1 MVRRT
6 SGYVSGLCGSR
17 QGQVAALRGMC
28 HPAPGPLSLC
38 RPALG
43 RHAEGGLAATPGAAS
58 CARAATGRWWLGLT
72 GETFDGFSEFCADP
86 FPCHGAGMDSARQ
99 SQRTA
104 SRERVQGPGR
114 GGEWVPAP
122 PALLVLLL
130 GKGRIQLVSLACRG
144 SLRNPGTRRRLPA
157 LLAHTGLQ
165 SHSN

>member
-1 MVRRT
+1 MVSPNSVQT
-6 SGYVSGLCGSR
+6 
-17 QGQVAALRGMC
+17 
-28 HPAPGPLSLC
+28 H
-38 RPALG
+38 
-43 RHAEGGLAATPGAAS
+43 
-58 CARAATGRWWLGLT
+58 
-72 GETFDGFSEFCADP
+72 

-144 SLRNPGTRRRLPA
+144 FSPEPWDEKGAPCLVGPHRPPE
-157 LLAHTGLQ
+157 
-165 SHSN
+165 SF